1 MLPLSG
7 GAEKACGGK
16 TYILLRVPLTLSFHS
31 AKLPIGVMM
40 LAANNHEK

>member
-7 GAEKACGGK
+7 EL
-16 TYILLRVPLTLSFHS
+16 TYILLRAPLTLSFHS
-31 AKLPIGVMM
+31 ANLPIGVMM